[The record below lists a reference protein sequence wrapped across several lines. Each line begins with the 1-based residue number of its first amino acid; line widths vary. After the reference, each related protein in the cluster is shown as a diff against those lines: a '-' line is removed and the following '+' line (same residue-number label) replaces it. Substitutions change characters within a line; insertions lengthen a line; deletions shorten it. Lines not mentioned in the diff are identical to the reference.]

1 MPEIPQKAAGCRTDP
16 PVSEPVAKGTRSA
29 ATAAAEP
36 PDEPP
41 GTCSRFHG
49 FFTGPK

>member
-1 MPEIPQKAAGCRTDP
+1 
-16 PVSEPVAKGTRSA
+16 VSVPVAIGARRA

-41 GTCSRFHG
+41 GMRSSFHG
-49 FFTGPK
+49 FFTAP